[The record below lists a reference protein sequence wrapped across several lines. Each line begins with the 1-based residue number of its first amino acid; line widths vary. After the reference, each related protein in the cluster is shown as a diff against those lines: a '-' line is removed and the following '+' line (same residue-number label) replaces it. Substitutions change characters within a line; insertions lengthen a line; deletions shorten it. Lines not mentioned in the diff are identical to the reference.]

1 MVRAFLLILQL
12 IAIFV
17 LIGIT
22 AVFVAA
28 EFAIVKIRG
37 SKINQL
43 IESGDSRALAAH
55 KIISN
60 LDEYLSACQLG
71 ITITALGLG
80 WLGEPTFERIL
91 HPLFTAAGIPE
102 PFNHIVTF
110 VIAFIIVTF
119 CMW

>member
-1 MVRAFLLILQL
+1 MLILQL

-43 IESGDSRALAAH
+43 IESGDSRA
-55 KIISN
+55 
-60 LDEYLSACQLG
+60 
-71 ITITALGLG
+71 
-80 WLGEPTFERIL
+80 
-91 HPLFTAAGIPE
+91 
-102 PFNHIVTF
+102 
-110 VIAFIIVTF
+110 
-119 CMW
+119 